1 MPCRFNPFSIDTPPK
16 LNKILLGR
24 VGQIWPTLTSAIIEF
39 KNNNEEDDEKPLV
52 EKFPQGVFSKKDDK
66 KAAEKSRDKA
76 AKLFK
81 NKLRILIFGDLPT
94 VLVFHEKVKNNLK
107 QFSTENGTNPLS
119 DKDSKDDARRT
130 DILRLIFSK
139 KFLFINYFFI
149 KFFRILI

>member
-1 MPCRFNPFSIDTPPK
+1 M
-16 LNKILLGR
+16 
-24 VGQIWPTLTSAIIEF
+24 
-39 KNNNEEDDEKPLV
+39 